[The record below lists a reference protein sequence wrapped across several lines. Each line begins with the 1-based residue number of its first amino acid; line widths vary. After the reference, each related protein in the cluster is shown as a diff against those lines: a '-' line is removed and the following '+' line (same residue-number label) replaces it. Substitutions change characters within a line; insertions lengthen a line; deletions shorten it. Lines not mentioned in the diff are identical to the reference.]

1 MPNTIEDKI
10 SLFTKLVIEK
20 IELDFQQKQKKLVE
34 YYESRKT
41 TLIKDNEERKRTLV
55 ARATKDAESKKQQ
68 IILKTRSAMH
78 LTVLKKRQEFAERI
92 MDEVKKRTRAF
103 VGTAEYV
110 EFLKEAI
117 KQVLFKFSDDQFV
130 SFSFSRNDIENNKK
144 VILKIIKS
152 FRDVAAYKIEAVDS
166 LIGGVFVKS
175 GDGRLEIDFTI
186 NTILEESN
194 KLVGEVLSLWLNKE
208 NQNDQTR

>member
-10 SLFTKLVIEK
+10 FLFTKVIVER

-41 TLIKDNEERKRTLV
+41 TIIKDNEERKRTVV
-55 ARATKDAESKKQQ
+55 ARATKDAETKKQQ

-78 LTVLKKRQEFAERI
+78 LAVLKKRQEFAERI
-92 MDEVKKRTRAF
+92 MDEVKKRTRTF

-117 KQVLFKFSDDQFV
+117 KQVLFKFSADQFV
-130 SFSFSRNDIENNKK
+130 SFSFSRNDIENKRE
-144 VILKIIKS
+144 VILKTIKS
-152 FRDVAAYKIEAVDS
+152 FRDEATYKIEAVDS

-175 GDGRLEIDFTI
+175 GDDRLEIDFTI
-186 NTILEESN
+186 NNILEESN
-194 KLVGEVLSLWLNKE
+194 KLVGEILSSWLNKE
-208 NQNDQTR
+208 C

>member
-10 SLFTKLVIEK
+10 SLFTKVVIER

-41 TLIKDNEERKRTLV
+41 TLIKDNEERKRTAV
-55 ARATKDAESKKQQ
+55 ARATKDTETKKHQM
-68 IILKTRSAMH
+68 ILKTRSAMH
-78 LTVLKKRQEFAERI
+78 LAALKKRQEFAERI

-130 SFSFSRNDIENNKK
+130 SFSFSRNDIKNKRK
-144 VILKIIKS
+144 VILRTIKS
-152 FRDVAAYKIEAVDS
+152 FRNEATYKIEAVDR

-194 KLVGEVLSLWLNKE
+194 KLAGETLSSWLNKE
-208 NQNDQTR
+208 Y

>member
-1 MPNTIEDKI
+1 MSSTIEDKI
-10 SLFTKLVIEK
+10 SLFTKVVIER

-41 TLIKDNEERKRTLV
+41 TLIKDNEERKRTV
-55 ARATKDAESKKQQ
+55 VVKATKDAETKKQQ
-68 IILKTRSAMH
+68 IILKTQSALH
-78 LTVLKKRQEFAERI
+78 LAVLKKRQEFVERI

-117 KQVLFKFSDDQFV
+117 KQVLFKFSDGQLV
-130 SFSFSRNDIENNKK
+130 SFSFSRNDIENNRE
-144 VILKIIKS
+144 VILNTIKP
-152 FRDVAAYKIEAVDS
+152 FRDEATYKIEAIDS

-175 GDGRLEIDFTI
+175 DDGRLEIDFTI
-186 NTILEESN
+186 NTILKESN
-194 KLVGEVLSLWLNKE
+194 KLVGEILSSWLNKE
-208 NQNDQTR
+208 

>member
-1 MPNTIEDKI
+1 MSSTIEDKI
-10 SLFTKLVIEK
+10 SLFTKVVIEK
-20 IELDFQQKQKKLVE
+20 IELDFQQKQKKLME

-41 TLIKDNEERKRTLV
+41 TLIKDNEERKMTVV
-55 ARATKDAESKKQQ
+55 ARATKDAETKKQQ

-78 LTVLKKRQEFAERI
+78 LAVLKKRQEFADRI
-92 MDEVKKRTRAF
+92 MDEVKKRTRTF

-117 KQVLFKFSDDQFV
+117 KQVLSKFSADQFV
-130 SFSFSRNDIENNKK
+130 NFSFNRDDLKNNQK
-144 VILKIIKS
+144 VILSTIKS
-152 FRDVAAYKIEAVDS
+152 FRDEAAYKIEAVDS

-194 KLVGEVLSLWLNKE
+194 KLVGEILSSWLNKE
-208 NQNDQTR
+208 R

>member
-1 MPNTIEDKI
+1 MSGTIEDKI
-10 SLFTKLVIEK
+10 SLFTKVVIER

-34 YYESRKT
+34 YYENRKT
-41 TLIKDNEERKRTLV
+41 EMIKENEEKKGNSVT
-55 ARATKDAESKKQQ
+55 RAKKDAETKKQQ

-78 LTVLKKRQEFAERI
+78 LAMLKKKQEFAERI
-92 MDEVKKRTRAF
+92 MDEVKKKTRAF
-103 VGTAEYV
+103 IGTAEYV

-117 KQVLFKFSDDQFV
+117 KQVLSKFSNDQFV
-130 SFSFSRNDIENNKK
+130 SFSFSRDDIENKRE
-144 VILKIIKS
+144 VILQTIKS
-152 FRDVAAYKIEAVDS
+152 FRNEATYKIKVVDS

-194 KLVGEVLSLWLNKE
+194 KQAGEILSSWLNKE
-208 NQNDQTR
+208 

>member
-1 MPNTIEDKI
+1 MSNTIEDKI
-10 SLFTKLVIEK
+10 SLFTKVVIER

-41 TLIKDNEERKRTLV
+41 TIIRDNEERKRTVV
-55 ARATKDAESKKQQ
+55 ARAIKDAETKKQQ

-78 LTVLKKRQEFAERI
+78 LAVLKKRQEFADRI

-117 KQVLFKFSDDQFV
+117 KQVLSKFSADQFV
-130 SFSFSRNDIENNKK
+130 NFSFSRNDIENKRE
-144 VILKIIKS
+144 VILKTIKS
-152 FRDVAAYKIEAVDS
+152 FRKEAAYKIEAV
-166 LIGGVFVKS
+166 
-175 GDGRLEIDFTI
+175 
-186 NTILEESN
+186 
-194 KLVGEVLSLWLNKE
+194 
-208 NQNDQTR
+208 

>member
-1 MPNTIEDKI
+1 MSSTIEDKI
-10 SLFTKLVIEK
+10 SLFTKVVIER

-41 TLIKDNEERKRTLV
+41 TLIKDNEERKRTAV
-55 ARATKDAESKKQQ
+55 VIATKDAETKKQQ
-68 IILKTRSAMH
+68 MILKTRSAMH
-78 LTVLKKRQEFAERI
+78 LAVLKKRQEFVERI

-103 VGTAEYV
+103 IGTVEYV
-110 EFLKEAI
+110 DFLMEAI
-117 KQVLFKFSDDQFV
+117 KQVLFKFSDGQLV
-130 SFSFSRNDIENNKK
+130 SFSFSRNDIENNRE
-144 VILKIIKS
+144 VILNTIKS
-152 FRDVAAYKIEAVDS
+152 FRNEATYKIDAVDS

-194 KLVGEVLSLWLNKE
+194 KLVGEILSSWLNKE
-208 NQNDQTR
+208 

>member
-1 MPNTIEDKI
+1 MSNTIEDKI
-10 SLFTKLVIEK
+10 SLFTKVVIER

-41 TLIKDNEERKRTLV
+41 TLIKDNEERKRIAV
-55 ARATKDAESKKQQ
+55 ARATKDAETKKQQ
-68 IILKTRSAMH
+68 EILKTRSALH
-78 LTVLKKRQEFAERI
+78 LAVLKKRQEFVERI

-110 EFLKEAI
+110 DFLMEAI
-117 KQVLFKFSDDQFV
+117 KQVLFKFSEGQLV
-130 SFSFSRNDIENNKK
+130 SFSFSRNDIENNRE
-144 VILKIIKS
+144 VILNTIKS
-152 FRDVAAYKIEAVDS
+152 FRDEATYKIEAVDS

-194 KLVGEVLSLWLNKE
+194 KLVGEILSSWLNKE
-208 NQNDQTR
+208 